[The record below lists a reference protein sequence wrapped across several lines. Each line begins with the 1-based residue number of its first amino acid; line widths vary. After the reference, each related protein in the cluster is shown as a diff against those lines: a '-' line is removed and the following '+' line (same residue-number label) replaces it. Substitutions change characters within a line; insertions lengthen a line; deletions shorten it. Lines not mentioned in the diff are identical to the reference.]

1 MAILTTSLT
10 FFINDHYIIIVMN
23 NKFTWNSIV
32 ALTPLSIISW
42 KHCRSLS
49 GNSNVNSTADVQDKS
64 TAIRKN
70 WIVCIDSMAS
80 ISCFLGSLQPDN
92 GNLYELYRIQYTAM
106 QTSPLSL
113 FTTWQRAFPT
123 WQVPGC
129 THRQRKETVY
139 RYKRHQDSRIPTFW
153 KYLAET
159 SFTGQFMMV

>member
-1 MAILTTSLT
+1 MYSITCKITIFLIQIVTNKLNLNIKMAILTISLT

-80 ISCFLGSLQPDN
+80 ISCFIGSLQPDN
-92 GNLYELYRIQYTAM
+92 GKFVRAVPYTI
-106 QTSPLSL
+106 
-113 FTTWQRAFPT
+113 
-123 WQVPGC
+123 
-129 THRQRKETVY
+129 Y
-139 RYKRHQDSRIPTFW
+139 RYANVAAVTIYNMAACISNVASARMYTSSEKRDCVP
-153 KYLAET
+153 L
-159 SFTGQFMMV
+159 